1 MTMPQ
6 QQPQQPAYPGDLGM
20 VLDRHFNEFTSYTS
34 SRFEELASQ
43 MRVAD
48 GDALLRDTDLAN
60 AVLRLGE
67 RLSNVETTQRAII
80 TALTELRQDMATMRQ
95 ELATMRQEIATMR
108 QEMAT
113 MRQETADG
121 FAAQAERHNEL
132 MVRVDKLERN
142 GQK

>member
-1 MTMPQ
+1 
-6 QQPQQPAYPGDLGM
+6 
-20 VLDRHFNEFTSYTS
+20 
-34 SRFEELASQ
+34 
-43 MRVAD
+43 
-48 GDALLRDTDLAN
+48 
-60 AVLRLGE
+60 
-67 RLSNVETTQRAII
+67 
-80 TALTELRQDMATMRQ
+80 
-95 ELATMRQEIATMR
+95 MR